1 MNDIANKDPV
11 KRVRTALNLFD
22 KNLKIQILE
31 NSARTALDASKAL
44 DCEVGAIVKS
54 LVLRRKNSFLICLV
68 SGDKK
73 CSLNKVKRILAEKDV
88 CLADA
93 EQVKE
98 ISGFTIGGV
107 SPIGLKNIFIF
118 DIGWILIQSA
128 RWQPIALKNIEY
140 LINIF
145 YFKTIP
151 ETIDLLDTDNRN
163 LRDKTQ
169 SN

>member
-1 MNDIANKDPV
+1 MNDIANKDTV

-73 CSLNKVKRILAEKDV
+73 CSLNKVKRMYTFFNFELR
-88 CLADA
+88 CT
-93 EQVKE
+93 
-98 ISGFTIGGV
+98 F
-107 SPIGLKNIFIF
+107 SPLRKKR
-118 DIGWILIQSA
+118 IQ
-128 RWQPIALKNIEY
+128 
-140 LINIF
+140 
-145 YFKTIP
+145 KT
-151 ETIDLLDTDNRN
+151 
-163 LRDKTQ
+163 
-169 SN
+169 S

>member
-11 KRVRTALNLFD
+11 KRVQTALNLFD

-93 EQVKE
+93 VQVL
-98 ISGFTIGGV
+98 S
-107 SPIGLKNIFIF
+107 
-118 DIGWILIQSA
+118 LIH
-128 RWQPIALKNIEY
+128 I
-140 LINIF
+140 
-145 YFKTIP
+145 
-151 ETIDLLDTDNRN
+151 
-163 LRDKTQ
+163 
-169 SN
+169 

>member
-1 MNDIANKDPV
+1 MNDIAKKDPV

-107 SPIGLKNIFIF
+107 SPIGLKNSLE
-118 DIGWILIQSA
+118 ILIDTELKRFDYVFAAAGHPHAIFKISFND
-128 RWQPIALKNIEY
+128 LKNITSGKIMDISE
-140 LINIF
+140 
-145 YFKTIP
+145 
-151 ETIDLLDTDNRN
+151 
-163 LRDKTQ
+163 
-169 SN
+169 

>member
-93 EQVKE
+93 DQVKE
-98 ISGFTIGGV
+98 NTGFSIGGV
-107 SPIGLKNIFIF
+107 SPVGHLK
-118 DIGWILIQSA
+118 
-128 RWQPIALKNIEY
+128 K
-140 LINIF
+140 
-145 YFKTIP
+145 
-151 ETIDLLDTDNRN
+151 IDVLV
-163 LRDKTQ
+163 DKTFDRFKDVFAAAGHPN
-169 SN
+169 SIFKINP

>member
-1 MNDIANKDPV
+1 MNDIAKKDPV

-73 CSLNKVKRILAEKDV
+73 CSLNKVKKILAEKDV

-107 SPIGLKNIFIF
+107 SPIGHLNKIE
-118 DIGWILIQSA
+118 ILIDLSLERFDELFA
-128 RWQPIALKNIEY
+128 AAGHPNC
-140 LINIF
+140 IF
-145 YFKTIP
+145 KICF
-151 ETIDLLDTDNRN
+151 EDLSKITNGSIRELVELDNQN
-163 LRDKTQ
+163 Y
-169 SN
+169 